1 VLGPYD
7 VLVYTG
13 RATFSGL
20 GKGRTSVGTI
30 AEPRTHKEADLL
42 RDLYQ
47 CTTIP
52 NSQVAK
58 FTYRLNFGETYS
70 THSGEQPCVECGR
83 LRLMA
88 SCFQVERDGP
98 SVAERDREDA
108 VLHTPVCDVLG
119 VEVPIMQA
127 AIWPATAPELVAA
140 VSDAGGL
147 GSIGSVFE
155 SAESVEGQIA
165 RVRELTSRPFAVN
178 HVVPLLDEEAFKVT
192 LEAEPAVIS
201 LALGDPGDLVER
213 AHAAGA
219 KVVHQVHTVAQA
231 RRVAELAVDVIIAQ
245 GSEAGGQGLSLG
257 VGAMALIPQVVD
269 AVSPIPVLAA
279 GAVADGRGLAAALV
293 LGAQGA
299 NVGTRFLAS
308 EEASAD
314 ESWKRTILA
323 TESEDVVK
331 FEVWKEIFPPPSEGA
346 YETAPRVMRTSFVE
360 EWQRRPEAARREA
373 ERLRDEV
380 MSVVRERRV
389 HELVPFTG
397 QTAGMIHAVL
407 PASEI
412 IRGMVSEAEEALRG
426 ATQFL
431 D

>member
-1 VLGPYD
+1 VL
-7 VLVYTG
+7 
-13 RATFSGL
+13 R
-20 GKGRTSVGTI
+20 
-30 AEPRTHKEADLL
+30 
-42 RDLYQ
+42 
-47 CTTIP
+47 
-52 NSQVAK
+52 
-58 FTYRLNFGETYS
+58 
-70 THSGEQPCVECGR
+70 
-83 LRLMA
+83 
-88 SCFQVERDGP
+88 
-98 SVAERDREDA
+98 
-108 VLHTPVCDVLG
+108 TPVCDVLG
-119 VEVPIMQA
+119 IEVPIMQA

-140 VSDAGGL
+140 VSEDGGL

-155 SAESVEGQIA
+155 SAESIERHIA

-178 HVVPLLDEEAFKVT
+178 HVVPLLDEEAFKIT

-245 GSEAGGQGLSLG
+245 GSEAGGQGMSLG
-257 VGAMALIPQVVD
+257 VGAMALIPQVVE
-269 AVSPIPVLAA
+269 AVAPIPVLAA

-308 EEASAD
+308 EEASAN

-323 TESEDVVK
+323 TESEDVVR
-331 FEVWKEIFPPPSEGA
+331 FEVWKEIFPPASEGA

-373 ERLRDEV
+373 ERLRGEL

-397 QTAGMIHAVL
+397 QTAGMIHDVL
-407 PASEI
+407 PAAEI
-412 IRGMVSEAEEALRG
+412 VRGMVSEAEEALRG
-426 ATQFL
+426 ANQFL
-431 D
+431 Q

>member
-1 VLGPYD
+1 
-7 VLVYTG
+7 
-13 RATFSGL
+13 
-20 GKGRTSVGTI
+20 
-30 AEPRTHKEADLL
+30 
-42 RDLYQ
+42 
-47 CTTIP
+47 
-52 NSQVAK
+52 
-58 FTYRLNFGETYS
+58 
-70 THSGEQPCVECGR
+70 
-83 LRLMA
+83 MA
-88 SCFQVERDGP
+88 SCLQVERDGP
-98 SVAERDREDA
+98 SVAERGREEA
-108 VLHTPVCDVLG
+108 VLRTPVCDVLG

-127 AIWPATAPELVAA
+127 AIWPATAPELVEA

-147 GSIGSVFE
+147 GSLGSVFE
-155 SAESVEGQIA
+155 SAENVERQIA
-165 RVRELTSRPFAVN
+165 WVRELTSRPFAVN
-178 HVVPLLDEEAFKVT
+178 HVVPLLDEEAFEVT

-201 LALGDPGDLVER
+201 LALGDPGDLVEQ

-231 RRVAELAVDVIIAQ
+231 RRGAELAVDAILAQ
-245 GSEAGGQGLSLG
+245 GSEAGGQGMSLG

-314 ESWKRTILA
+314 ESWKQTILA
-323 TESEDVVK
+323 TESEDVVR
-331 FEVWKEIFPPPSEGA
+331 FEVWKEIFPPASEGA
-346 YETAPRVMRTSFVE
+346 YETAPRVMRTSFVD
-360 EWQRRPEAARREA
+360 EWQHRPEEARRNA
-373 ERLRDEV
+373 ERLRGEL

-407 PASEI
+407 PAGEI
-412 IRGMVSEAEEALRG
+412 VRGMVSEAEEALRG

-431 D
+431 H